1 MQLRLISLASELLLQ
16 LNLEILPLIVRR
28 LVSLRLCR
36 LTAVST
42 DLVDPLDHRSLL
54 LLSAL
59 RCKALCVAD
68 CKSRACAGLHI
79 EEACIKRL
87 QKITGVAR

>member
-1 MQLRLISLASELLLQ
+1 MQLRLISLASKLLLQ
-16 LNLEILPLIVRR
+16 LNLESLILSIRR
-28 LVSLRLCR
+28 LESLRVGR
-36 LTAVST
+36 LGAVST

-68 CKSRACAGLHI
+68 CNSRACAGLHI

-87 QKITGVAR
+87 QKITGVT